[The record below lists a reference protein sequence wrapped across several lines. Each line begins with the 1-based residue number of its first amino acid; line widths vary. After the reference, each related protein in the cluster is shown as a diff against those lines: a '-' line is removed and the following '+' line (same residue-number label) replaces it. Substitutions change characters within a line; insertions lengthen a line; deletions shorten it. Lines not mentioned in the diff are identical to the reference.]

1 MKRPL
6 IYAFAAL
13 CCAIL
18 LAGFGA
24 PFFLYVLLPVALLP
38 LPLIFKKVRPVS
50 VVLVL
55 AIYMLG
61 CAAVIPV
68 FGNENPFEDFWD
80 QPVLLSGIVDS
91 VPSQEGE
98 KTRFVLKLQEINDMP
113 VSGKV
118 MVTVA
123 ENSVNYTPGAA
134 LSFDGEIS
142 EPAGR
147 RNPGGFDYALY
158 LKAKGI
164 DGQVYLKNGEA
175 VTVKPGSFSPIYAV
189 YGIKQY
195 LSKVC
200 DQFFT
205 PPQSGLIKGILL
217 GDNTMDD
224 EVKASFREAGVS
236 HVLAISGLHVGY
248 VYALVLWILA
258 LLGVRR
264 RYHLPVLAVCLLFY
278 ITLTGFSP
286 SVIRAALMCLALVGG
301 RGMAETYDALNGLC
315 MACLLYTSPSPRD

>member
-55 AIYMLG
+55 AVYILG
-61 CAAVIPV
+61 CAAAIPV

-80 QPVLLSGIVDS
+80 HSVALSGMVDS
-91 VPSQEGE
+91 VPSHEGE
-98 KTRFVLKLQEINDMP
+98 KTRFVLKLQEINHMP

-164 DGQVYLKNGEA
+164 GGQVYLKNREA
-175 VTVKPGSFSPIYAV
+175 VTVKPGSSSPIYAV
-189 YGIKQY
+189 YRMRQH
-195 LSKVC
+195 LSEVC

-217 GDNTMDD
+217 GASTMDD

-236 HVLAISGLHVGY
+236 HVLAISGVKTLKLDIP
-248 VYALVLWILA
+248 LVPETRIKW
-258 LLGVRR
+258 
-264 RYHLPVLAVCLLFY
+264 
-278 ITLTGFSP
+278 
-286 SVIRAALMCLALVGG
+286 ALMPLHIAKIYILKLCLDEEIIPRCRFPCS
-301 RGMAETYDALNGLC
+301 RGYLTKCINQQKKQ
-315 MACLLYTSPSPRD
+315 